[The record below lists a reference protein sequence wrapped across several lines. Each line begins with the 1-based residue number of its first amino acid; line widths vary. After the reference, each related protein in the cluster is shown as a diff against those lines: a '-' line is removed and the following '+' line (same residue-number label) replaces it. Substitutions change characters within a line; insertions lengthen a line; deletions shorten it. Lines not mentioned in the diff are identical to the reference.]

1 MTFKINPQELNS
13 CDKYLCLRLPA
24 ALTMNSFKRVDLSS
38 SVVFTIP
45 SNGLSPLGNLL
56 TF

>member
-13 CDKYLCLRLPA
+13 CDKYLRLRLPA
-24 ALTMNSFKRVDLSS
+24 ALTMNSFKRVNLSS

-45 SNGLSPLGNLL
+45 SNGVSPLGNL
-56 TF
+56 